1 MFSLRLTKDP
11 EIRYSQSDNS
21 MAIAR
26 VNGAVDR
33 RIKRQGE
40 PDADFITLI
49 AFGKTAEFLEKYC
62 HKGIKLIVETHVQ
75 CGSYTNKE
83 GQKVYTTEFVI
94 DNVEFAE
101 SKKDPNATTQPAN
114 DEGFMSIEGDLEELP
129 FQ

>member
-11 EIRYSQSDNS
+11 EIRYSQSDSS

-33 RIKRQGE
+33 KIKRQGE

-83 GQKVYTTEFVI
+83 GVKVYTTEFVI

-101 SKKDPNATTQPAN
+101 SKKDSNGTNQN
-114 DEGFMSIEGDLEELP
+114 DEGFQNVPDGFENLP
-129 FQ
+129 FK